1 MAKLVLSLNGTVLD
15 QRFIDQASIS
25 IGRGANN
32 DIVIND
38 PKLSREHARIVTVGE
53 DQIVED
59 LASSN
64 GTRVNGNPLQ
74 RQILQ
79 HRDTIELGSHRLLYL
94 SSRVAADVELDRTLL
109 IKALPRHGT
118 ATEGAPLAAMPALR
132 AAKIKLPEGNVKV
145 LASSGAHPVGENVVL
160 DRVVA
165 TFGTPGEQLVV
176 ITRRPQGYFLTHVE
190 GPNHLCVNQQRIGTA
205 PCALR
210 DGDLIEAAGYRL
222 EFQLATPTEPK

>member
-64 GTRVNGNPLQ
+64 GTRVNGNPLL

-79 HRDTIELGSHRLLYL
+79 HRDVIELGNHRLLYL

-109 IKALPRHGT
+109 IKALPRHG
-118 ATEGAPLAAMPALR
+118 AAAEGAPVAATPALR
-132 AAKIKLPEGNVKV
+132 AARIKLPEGSVRV
-145 LASSGAHPVGENVVL
+145 LASSGVRPAGEKIDL

-176 ITRRPQGYFLTHVE
+176 ITRRPPGFFLTHVE
-190 GPNHLCVNQQRIGTA
+190 GPDYPRVNQQSIGTA
-205 PCALR
+205 PRALR
-210 DGDLIEAAGYRL
+210 DGDLIEGAGYRL
-222 EFQLATPTEPK
+222 EFRLAPFAEPK

>member
-64 GTRVNGNPLQ
+64 GTRVNGTPLQ
-74 RQILQ
+74 RKILQ
-79 HRDTIELGSHRLLYL
+79 HRDIIELGSHRLLYL

-118 ATEGAPLAAMPALR
+118 VAEGAPVAAMPALR
-132 AAKIKLPEGNVKV
+132 TARVKLPEGSIRV
-145 LASSGAHPVGENVVL
+145 LASAGAHPVGGNIDL

-176 ITRRPQGYFLTHVE
+176 ITRRPQGYFLSHVE
-190 GPNHLCVNQQRIGTA
+190 GANYPRVNQQTMGAA
-205 PCALR
+205 PRALR

-222 EFQLATPTEPK
+222 EFRLGR